1 MPDLRAGGY
10 LRACKGTEF
19 IGNKGTEK
27 SPLFVQIPTTV
38 IVVTDVV
45 TCFKFQIQIVV
56 CFYIVGDLSQEDKD
70 KDSGSDVRDKDF

>member
-1 MPDLRAGGY
+1 M
-10 LRACKGTEF
+10 
-19 IGNKGTEK
+19 
-27 SPLFVQIPTTV
+27 

-45 TCFKFQIQIVV
+45 TCFEFQIQIVV